1 MITST
6 IIKFYRKSITKAVDF
21 FKRRTIASLFL
32 LFFAGISIAAINMI
46 HLSSEL
52 INTQAL
58 QSSFLYADAL
68 QQARTLYNEAV
79 VDKLKNEASV
89 NIDYNH
95 FGQPKTIPFP
105 ATFLIELSERISQE
119 NLGLSVKLFSDHP
132 FASRKNPNRRDPFE
146 REALAFL
153 VKNPDQPYTKIMN
166 VNGRKVFRYAQAEIM
181 KSSCVACHNSHPQ
194 STKRDWKVGDVR
206 GGLEITSSI
215 DFLVQQNR
223 KGILSGVAMI
233 SGLFGLAGIGVW
245 IVFDRLKKVSVEL
258 EEKVKIRTQELS
270 QANESLS
277 IEQEKSNSLLLNILP
292 KPIVERLEGGE
303 KNISDAF
310 AGVSILFADIVN
322 FTPLSQRVQPA
333 ELVEILNRIFC
344 KFDDLSAK
352 YGLEKIKTI
361 GDCYMVAS
369 GLPEACPDHASR
381 IASMALSMQDV
392 IRTIGADLNIDLDIR
407 IGINSGPVVAG
418 VIGKKKF
425 VYDLWGDTVNVAS
438 RMESHAVNGSIQ
450 VSETTYQLLKSNYLF
465 EQRGMIAIKG
475 KGEMKAYIL
484 KSKINPIN

>member
-1 MITST
+1 MITT
-6 IIKFYRKSITKAVDF
+6 KIKKLGSRSFTKAVDF

-32 LFFAGISIAAINMI
+32 LFFTGISIATVNMI
-46 HLSSEL
+46 HISSEL

-79 VDKLKNEASV
+79 VDKLKTEESI
-89 NIDYNH
+89 NINYNH
-95 FGQPKTIPFP
+95 FDQAKTIPFP
-105 ATFLIELSERISQE
+105 ATFLIELSERISKE
-119 NLGLSVKLFSDHP
+119 NLGVSVKLFSNYP
-132 FASRKNPNRRDPFE
+132 FAFRKAPNPRDPFE

-153 VKNPDQPYTKIMN
+153 AKNPDQPYTKIMT
-166 VNGRKVFRYAQAEIM
+166 VNGQKVFRYAQAEIM
-181 KSSCVACHNSHPQ
+181 KSSCIACHNSHPQ

-206 GGLEITSSI
+206 GGLEISSSI

-245 IVFDRLKKVSVEL
+245 IVFNRLKKVSIEL
-258 EEKVKIRTQELS
+258 EQKVKIRTKELS
-270 QANESLS
+270 LANESLS
-277 IEQEKSNSLLLNILP
+277 IEQEKSNNLLLNILP

-310 AGVSILFADIVN
+310 AEVSILFADIVN
-322 FTPLSQRVQPA
+322 FTPLSQRLQPA
-333 ELVEILNRIFC
+333 ELVEILNQIFC
-344 KFDDLSAK
+344 MFDDLSAK
-352 YGLEKIKTI
+352 HGLEKIKTI

-369 GLPEACPDHASR
+369 GLPEACPDHAAR
-381 IASMALSMQDV
+381 IADMALGMQDV
-392 IRTIGADLNIDLDIR
+392 IRTIGADLKIDLDIR

-450 VSETTYQLLKSNYLF
+450 VSESSYQLLKHDYLF
-465 EQRGMIAIKG
+465 EERGMIAIKG
-475 KGEMKAYIL
+475 KGEMKAYFL
-484 KSKINPIN
+484 KSKINAMN